1 MPAARKPKSDGSLTL
16 YRLDLDPAL
25 AAELTVIAEASER
38 SLPGQI
44 RIALREWLSSRST

>member
-1 MPAARKPKSDGSLTL
+1 MPVPRKPNSDGSLTL

-25 AAELTVIAEASER
+25 AKDLTAIAAASER

-44 RIALREWLSSRST
+44 RIALREWITSRSS